1 MNAYGKRQYTQTQ
14 VTTVDKGRLIVLL
27 YEGAIKFLRQAK
39 GCADTGDIS
48 GKSNNINRALD
59 IIAELNQSLNM
70 NDGGEIASNLRR
82 LYLFWSEHLIQA
94 KIKKDTKNIDD
105 VINML
110 TSLNEAW
117 NHVVAQPE
125 AQEVAPKK
133 ENKSLRA
140 QITI

>member
-39 GCADTGDIS
+39 DCADTGDIS

-70 NDGGEIASNLRR
+70 NDGGDIASNLRR

-105 VINML
+105 VIKML
-110 TSLNEAW
+110 GSLNEAW
-117 NHVVAQPE
+117 NHVVTQPE
-125 AQEVAPKK
+125 AQDAAPKQ